1 MKRANLKEAE
11 KTENRRY
18 WLQMI
23 LASLVFILANA
34 IDYTFTLYGLMYTNV
49 REANPI
55 IQGYMDVFGMKQGL
69 LLYKSLMAGIIIA
82 GVIVFDRACKAKG
95 IRFRSEYLLYA
106 GSLLTAFAGALWLIH
121 L

>member
-1 MKRANLKEAE
+1 MKRPDLKEAE
-11 KTENRRY
+11 KTGNSRY
-18 WLQMI
+18 LMQMI

-49 REANPI
+49 REANPV
-55 IQGYMDVFGMKQGL
+55 IQGYMDIFGMKQGL
-69 LLYKSLMAGIIIA
+69 LIYKSLMVGIIIL

-106 GSLLTAFAGALWLIH
+106 GAFLTVFAGALWLTQF
-121 L
+121 

>member
-1 MKRANLKEAE
+1 MKKANLKEAE
-11 KTENRRY
+11 KTVNRRY

-23 LASLVFILANA
+23 LASLIFIVANA

-55 IQGYMDVFGMKQGL
+55 IQGYMDIFGMKQGL
-69 LLYKSLMAGIIIA
+69 LLYKSLMVGVIIL

-106 GSLLTAFAGALWLIH
+106 GAFLTAFAGALWLTQF
-121 L
+121 